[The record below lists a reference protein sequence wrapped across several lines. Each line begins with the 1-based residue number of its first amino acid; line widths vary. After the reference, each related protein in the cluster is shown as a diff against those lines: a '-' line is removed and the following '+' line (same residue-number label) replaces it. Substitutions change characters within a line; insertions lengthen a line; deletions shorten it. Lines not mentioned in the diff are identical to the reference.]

1 MKLFLMKKFLLS
13 LSLTAIYG
21 IGSTI
26 NSLDLLDRS
35 LINEDNISVI
45 NYENFLDTENENIS
59 YEINFESSSEI
70 LNN

>member
-1 MKLFLMKKFLLS
+1 MKRFLLS

-26 NSLDLLDRS
+26 NSLDLLDHS
-35 LINEDNISVI
+35 IINEDNISVI
-45 NYENFLDTENENIS
+45 DDENLLDTEYENIS
-59 YEINFESSSEI
+59 KEINFESSSKI

>member
-26 NSLDLLDRS
+26 NSLDLPDRS

>member
-1 MKLFLMKKFLLS
+1 MKRFLLS

-26 NSLDLLDRS
+26 NSLDLLDHS
-35 LINEDNISVI
+35 IINEDNISVI
-45 NYENFLDTENENIS
+45 DDENLLDNEYENIS
-59 YEINFESSSEI
+59 QEINFESSSKI

>member
-1 MKLFLMKKFLLS
+1 MKKFLLS

-35 LINEDNISVI
+35 LINEDNISVT
-45 NYENFLDTENENIS
+45 NYENFLVTENENIS

>member
-1 MKLFLMKKFLLS
+1 MKRFLLS

-26 NSLDLLDRS
+26 NSIDLLDNS
-35 LINEDNISVI
+35 IINEDNISVI
-45 NYENFLDTENENIS
+45 NDENLLDTENENIS

>member
-21 IGSTI
+21 ICSTI
-26 NSLDLLDRS
+26 NSLDLPDRS